1 MNPQPKPPALGILGS
16 GRGSNF
22 EAIAAAIAA
31 GRLDARVACVI
42 SDVPDALILERAR
55 RAGIPALHVDPAPFK
70 TKLEGAAEMRVVE
83 LLRAHAVELVVLAG
97 FMRIIKTGL
106 LSAYAGRIINI
117 HPSLL
122 PAFPGLEAWR
132 QALAYGVQVTG
143 CTVHFVDAG
152 VDTGRII
159 LQRAVPVLPD
169 DTPESL
175 HARIQEQ
182 EHQAYPAAIARLLAG
197 GLPAACRQ

>member
-1 MNPQPKPPALGILGS
+1 MNPQSKPPALGILGS

-31 GRLDARVACVI
+31 GRLHARIACVI
-42 SDVPDALILERAR
+42 SDVPDAFILERAR
-55 RAGIPALHVDPAPFK
+55 RAGIPAFHVDPAPFK
-70 TKLEGAAEMRVVE
+70 TKLEGAAEVRVVE

-97 FMRIIKTGL
+97 FMRIIKPGL
-106 LSAYAGRIINI
+106 LHAYAGRIINI

-122 PAFPGLEAWR
+122 PAFPGLAAWR
-132 QALAYGVQVTG
+132 QALEYGVKVTG

-159 LQRAVPVLPD
+159 LQRAVPVQPD

-182 EHQAYPAAIARLLAG
+182 EHQAYPEAIARFFAG
-197 GLPAACRQ
+197 DVPPACRR